1 VDDHIAQTASLQAL
15 LDRVNGGDAPARELL
30 LAHACDRIRRLARKK
45 LKAFPLVRRWEET
58 DDVLQGVM
66 MRMVRAME
74 SVKPATVR
82 EFFAICGTQIRREL
96 IDLKRHHYGPEGG
109 GAHHAT
115 HSPNSD
121 ESRNSVGARE
131 PADRTHEPLDSAQWT
146 EFHERVE
153 LLPEEEREV
162 FNLLWYQELTQDEAA
177 SLLGVSARTINRRW
191 RDARL
196 LIGKA
201 MQADAE

>member
-1 VDDHIAQTASLQAL
+1 MDDHLSQTASLQAL
-15 LDRVNGGDAPARELL
+15 LDRVNAGDGPSRELL
-30 LAHACDRIRRLARKK
+30 LAHACDRIDGSLRKK

-115 HSPNSD
+115 YSPNSD
-121 ESRNSVGARE
+121 ESRNLAGVRE
-131 PADRTHEPLDSAQWT
+131 PADQTQEPLDLAQWT
-146 EFHERVE
+146 EFHEQVE
-153 LLPEEEREV
+153 RLPDEEREV

-201 MQADAE
+201 IQADAG